1 MEKDKLFNL
10 QLTVQKLEEELSL
23 YRNGTTCGEL
33 LEIINE
39 KEAEIESLKEKLGSK
54 EETLRKIAKSSA
66 DVLSKYDT
74 MVTEK
79 SLLEAENLRLSTK
92 LNQIEDQFEAAATQS
107 INTIQSHEQLIRKL
121 TDTVEELKRANG
133 ELQTSLV
140 NKNVLIDQLRVRITS
155 FEHDS
160 TTNKINEEQVNNL
173 RKSIADKDAAIKAL
187 KESLSDSDRSI
198 EKLQKRCADLVAEK
212 GEKFKQLDQ
221 ERQDMINHVQK
232 FRVSPLGCNVLLCYQ
247 YS

>member
-1 MEKDKLFNL
+1 MFNL

-39 KEAEIESLKEKLGSK
+39 KEAEIESLKEKLSSK
-54 EETLRKIAKSSA
+54 DETLRKIAKSSA
-66 DVLSKYDT
+66 DVLAKFDAMSG
-74 MVTEK
+74 EK
-79 SLLEAENLRLSTK
+79 NLLESENLKLATK

-107 INTIQSHEQLIRKL
+107 INTIQSHEQIIRKL
-121 TDTVEELKRANG
+121 TDTVEELKRTNS
-133 ELQTSLV
+133 EMQTSLV
-140 NKNVLIDQLRVRITS
+140 NKNILIDQLKVRIS
-155 FEHDS
+155 GFEHDS
-160 TTNKINEEQVNNL
+160 TTHKINEEQLHNL
-173 RKSIADKDAAIKAL
+173 RKSLSDKDAAIKAL

-232 FRVSPLGCNVLLCYQ
+232 FRVC
-247 YS
+247 